1 MPGGLM
7 VWLGGPHRR
16 GIRGRGIYLQDPPP
30 GYHPPHGPKLP
41 LKERQREAREEYILM
56 RVTSIVLVLA
66 ATAFMVIIVVI
77 IATHV

>member
-1 MPGGLM
+1 M
-7 VWLGGPHRR
+7 VWLGGPRRR

-30 GYHPPHGPKLP
+30 GYRPPSRPRLSP
-41 LKERQREAREEYILM
+41 KERQREAREEYILM
-56 RVTSIVLVLA
+56 RVTSIVLILA